1 LPGKDGPASTWNQ
14 LVRTGSGYFGQ
25 PESGSISVSATNSF
39 TIKGLQIR
47 CTSLNAP
54 GPAMNRGQGLIPDR
68 IRAAIRAVRERQ
80 IFDEAAPVRERSS
93 PELIPISTGPIPVL
107 RLQCGRAAARFYAI
121 NPCAAALAS
130 GYLVRSRRY
139 RTENKR
145 FHLWHQRLVLDLCG
159 SGGIGRRA

>member
-1 LPGKDGPASTWNQ
+1 MCYLRLHRTASGGAKRFRPPLALPTHLESSACKNECK
-14 LVRTGSGYFGQ
+14 GSAAAALGHRG
-25 PESGSISVSATNSF
+25 
-39 TIKGLQIR
+39 
-47 CTSLNAP
+47 
-54 GPAMNRGQGLIPDR
+54 GQGAIPDR

-80 IFDEAAPVRERSS
+80 IFDEAAPARERSS
-93 PELIPISTGPIPVL
+93 PELIPRSTGPIPVL

-121 NPCAAALAS
+121 NPCATALAS

-159 SGGIGRRA
+159 CGGIGRRA